1 MDALRSRVAK
11 KTTQFIKTAQALP
24 PGAPPPPQAAPA
36 PGAIPGAPAPAMPK
50 PPMMPAA
57 PKPVGAPA
65 MPGVPPVK
73 TKEEIEQ
80 GVERDIRKQKEQEKK
95 LEDLSTKVNTIGD
108 QMEGLSKSVNNLV
121 NVLQKDKGEPTTFE
135 QKMEDVKK
143 KDEGDASSLE
153 FGLGKSD
160 ESLVRAKE
168 EQKMSATD
176 KLREDRKQRLN
187 AEELQYHTKNPPN
200 KKYKQ
205 VVPAP
210 QITKLK
216 DEPGDWNKQYER
228 ILKASDMAMD
238 LNAAGTE
245 WAVVNKHTD
254 QIFYKLHPTAETA
267 DKFPT
272 KEFAELII
280 KDVKEMGLEA
290 AMEKYSAEPFSSDI
304 FKRKDHGE
312 SEKPAG
318 FEKKPFSSDILK
330 PKKDMGPVGKPA
342 APKKEMPVGM
352 PGKKALPGDLG
363 EKKEMPIGL
372 GEKKSSS
379 PVPSMK
385 KAPGFKSSG
394 ALPDAT
400 GGVGHISSAP
410 GFKSSGGGDWIGKAG
425 EEKPT
430 EEVVAQPAEE
440 PAKVEEPETKIE
452 EHASQEDFKRQF
464 VRAFR
469 LALSAQQKNLADNP
483 LKAAW
488 YETLNGLGVAD
499 HEAKDII
506 ETTFARSAAE
516 HFECTLIKTAEYLGL
531 STEAFVEMESQIGTL
546 NTLSPIT
553 AAEQKDEEQSI
564 KSATLRARALRAS
577 LPLTTASVDEDIS
590 TQIGNALP
598 RPKLFGISQFPNP
611 TQARR

>member
-11 KTTQFIKTAQALP
+11 KTTQFIKKAQALP
-24 PGAPPPPQAAPA
+24 PGVPPPQAAPA

-143 KDEGDASSLE
+143 KDDGDASSLE

-245 WAVVNKHTD
+245 WAVVNKNTD

-352 PGKKALPGDLG
+352 PGKKALPGGLG

-379 PVPSMK
+379 PVPSVK
-385 KAPGFKSSG
+385 KPS
-394 ALPDAT
+394 
-400 GGVGHISSAP
+400 

-425 EEKPT
+425 EATEEKPV
-430 EEVVAQPAEE
+430 EEVVAQPEAIAQPTDQ
-440 PAKVEEPETKIE
+440 PAKVDEPETKIE

-488 YETLNGLGVAD
+488 YETLNGLGVSD

-506 ETTFARSAAE
+506 ETTFARSSAE

-553 AAEQKDEEQSI
+553 ATEQKDEEQSVRA
-564 KSATLRARALRAS
+564 ATLRARALRAS

-590 TQIGNALP
+590 SQIGNALP

-611 TQARR
+611 TQLRR